1 MSEEFIEENTTG
13 EIIKFDKDDGVE
25 YGEQEGIRRRKNT
38 NIFKAIGNNIRKQF
52 NNVKKTT
59 QRIAEQG
66 REQALRIIDQKRRAQ
81 REAERRRQAEIQ
93 RVRNMENQIRQLSAR
108 VSQLENII
116 RDKDRL
122 IDRKNK
128 HIAFLTSENTRLR
141 KKVNSLLDNLQY
153 YKTSVLGTD
162 QVDGYKTTV
171 VKQQLKIDELL
182 QQEIGKPIT
191 ATKDGFENIYEGF
204 EYDFAKISGSGVAE
218 GYRKNYGLMSV
229 ESTDYDSL
237 KNEHIILEGFVDQ
250 QMTAYNAVFIENQT
264 MQNHIDN
271 TTNIYSINNQL
282 TSNIIAKR
290 NILEYVNF
298 VLIILFFIVYLYG
311 CYKVYTINGMENNVK
326 IAICIVMLFI
336 IFILHTIEYI
346 IFTILPLFIAFLVKT
361 PIRPYKYFNKPSIYD
376 YIPKVSLPPPKR

>member
-1 MSEEFIEENTTG
+1 MSEEFKEENTTG
-13 EIIKFDKDDGVE
+13 EIIKFDNDD
-25 YGEQEGIRRRKNT
+25 GEQEGINWGK
-38 NIFKAIGNNIRKQF
+38 IRNVF
-52 NNVKKTT
+52 RAPIRAVKKSFASLNINAIMR
-59 QRIAEQG
+59 QQQEQARRI
-66 REQALRIIDQKRRAQ
+66 REQQERLQ
-81 REAERRRQAEIQ
+81 REKAERARAEIM

-108 VSQLENII
+108 VSQLESII

-191 ATKDGFENIYEGF
+191 ASTDGFENLYEGF
-204 EYDFAKISGSGVAE
+204 HY
-218 GYRKNYGLMSV
+218 
-229 ESTDYDSL
+229 DYDSL
-237 KNEHIILEGFVDQ
+237 KNEHSILEGMIEGFDSE
-250 QMTAYNAVFIENQT
+250 MAAYNAVFIENQSI
-264 MQNHIDN
+264 QNQIDN
-271 TTNIYSINNQL
+271 TTNVYSINNQL
-282 TSNIIAKR
+282 TSNIIAKQ
-290 NILEYVNF
+290 NTLKNVNF
-298 VLIILFFIVYLYG
+298 ILIIVFFIVYIYG
-311 CYKVYTINGMENNVK
+311 CYTVYKIDGMENNIK

-346 IFTILPLFIAFLVKT
+346 IFTILPLFIAFVVKT

-376 YIPKVSLPPPKR
+376 YLPKISLPPSKDKI